1 MCRWFAYISTSE
13 PCLLE
18 DVLITPK
25 HSLIK
30 QVSDHY
36 LPKLLPHEAEHNDDT
51 SNDIKARN
59 WVFNFDGLGVAW
71 YTSAQADFELARPS
85 KTADEAVK
93 EVRLHDSSAQPYLWI
108 DEAHGFEKTLRPA
121 LYKTIQPPRN
131 DANFLSICAN
141 TETRCLFGH
150 IRASSG
156 TAIAYVNNHPF
167 VFGRHTLMHNGAA
180 SDFQEIKRD
189 VVNEMSPAAYA
200 NVFGGTDSEYVPA
213 FSAKAISCH
222 MELIW
227 ALHRHV
233 AALYMTYLTNGGDAS
248 SFEQTYSIHEMTEA
262 LHKAVVTIITLQQKR
277 FGHKKRPNSL
287 NLCATDGIKLV
298 AYRFRNHRTSQPPS
312 LYYSTKAG
320 VTLNRKYPDNADGV
334 QHPKREIGIPEEKHG
349 EHLIVA
355 SEPSTYK
362 EADWELI
369 PRNSYLAAGPD
380 GVFEVKECPYV
391 DDWNAE
397 DPPSK

>member
-1 MCRWFAYISTSE
+1 MCRWFAYISPSE

-25 HSLIK
+25 HSLVK

-36 LPKLLPHEAEHNDDT
+36 LPKLLPHEAEDNDDT

-71 YTSAQADFELARPS
+71 YTSSKADFELGGPS

-93 EVRLHDSSAQPYLWI
+93 EVRLHDEPYLWI
-108 DEAHGFEKTLRPA
+108 DEAHEYEKRLRPA
-121 LYKTIQPPRN
+121 MYKTIQPPRN
-131 DANFLSICAN
+131 DSNFLSICAN
-141 TETRCLFGH
+141 TETKCLFGH

-167 VFGRHTLMHNGAA
+167 VFGRHTFMHNGAA

-200 NVFGGTDSEYVPA
+200 NVYGGTDSE
-213 FSAKAISCH
+213 H
-222 MELIW
+222 M
-227 ALHRHV
+227 AG
-233 AALYMTYLTNGGDAS
+233 LYMTYLTNGGDAS
-248 SFEQTYSIHEMTEA
+248 SFEKTYSIHEMTEA
-262 LHKAVVTIITLQQKR
+262 LHKAVATIITLQQKR
-277 FGHKKRPNSL
+277 LAHNKRPNSL

-320 VTLNRKYPDNADGV
+320 VTLNRKYPDNADGI

-369 PRNSYLAAGPD
+369 PRNSFLAAGPD

-391 DDWNAE
+391 EDWNAE